1 MLGINEYTNITE
13 EATVFPISLLFMRI
27 VQIHYQGTK
36 RRMRFL
42 WPADFSR
49 LGNCKN
55 REKIRSTRA
64 FREIMFVFAARKEK
78 NIMSYSEMAQLE
90 LMNALNSIDSE
101 AELNEFKDL
110 LARYF
115 AEKAQKAID
124 ALWDEGVI
132 NEETIEQWGAEHMRT
147 PYRHAAHRS

>member
-1 MLGINEYTNITE
+1 
-13 EATVFPISLLFMRI
+13 
-27 VQIHYQGTK
+27 
-36 RRMRFL
+36 
-42 WPADFSR
+42 
-49 LGNCKN
+49 
-55 REKIRSTRA
+55 
-64 FREIMFVFAARKEK
+64 MFIFAARKEK

-124 ALWDEGVI
+124 ALWEKGVI
-132 NEETIEQWGAEHMRT
+132 NEETIEQWGEEHMRT